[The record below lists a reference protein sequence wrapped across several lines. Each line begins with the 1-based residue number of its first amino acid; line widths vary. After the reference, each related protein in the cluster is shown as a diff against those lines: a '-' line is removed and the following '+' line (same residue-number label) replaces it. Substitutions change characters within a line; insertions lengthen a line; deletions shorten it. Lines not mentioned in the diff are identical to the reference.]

1 MKYGGVEV
9 GVMGWKQE
17 RDLLIA
23 QTLAFVH
30 SVTGKTNDAVA
41 SGADQQPDIDT
52 PADAVEVEAVEIR
65 AAEIIH
71 APAAPPREI
80 QVAVPV
86 QLDIPLPRRVV
97 GNDVRSEMQ
106 ARVASFRA
114 HQQRFDRERE
124 EYCAAT
130 LVKLRTAIGN
140 HPASELLSRQRPMA
154 DSAPRS
160 FQAPAT
166 GGS

>member
-1 MKYGGVEV
+1 
-9 GVMGWKQE
+9 MGWKQE

-23 QTLAFVH
+23 QTLAFVQ
-30 SVTGKTNDAVA
+30 SMTGKTEDAA
-41 SGADQQPDIDT
+41 RSALAQRHAAPDVET
-52 PADAVEVEAVEIR
+52 GPADPVQIR

-80 QVAVPV
+80 QVEVPMPRAVV
-86 QLDIPLPRRVV
+86 SHDI
-97 GNDVRSEMQ
+97 RSEMQ

-130 LVKLRTAIGN
+130 LVKLRTAIG
-140 HPASELLSRQRPMA
+140 HPASDLLSRQRPTA
-154 DSAPRS
+154 DPAPRS

>member
-1 MKYGGVEV
+1 
-9 GVMGWKQE
+9 MGWKQE

-23 QTLAFVH
+23 QTLAFVQ
-30 SVTGKTNDAVA
+30 SMTGKTEDAA
-41 SGADQQPDIDT
+41 RSALAQRR
-52 PADAVEVEAVEIR
+52 AVPEVEAAPAGQVEIR

-80 QVAVPV
+80 HVE
-86 QLDIPLPRRVV
+86 LPLPRAVV
-97 GNDVRSEMQ
+97 SHDIRSEMQ

-124 EYCAAT
+124 EYCATT
-130 LVKLRTAIGN
+130 LVKLRAAIGN
-140 HPASELLSRQRPMA
+140 YPASELLSRQRPTA
-154 DSAPRS
+154 DPAPRS